1 MESQKYI
8 AEIIELLNKC
18 KDTDLLEKIYELNL
32 ILASLSAAKLEYL
45 IELSNLLF
53 GQSTK

>member
-18 KDTDLLEKIYELNL
+18 KDTDMLDL
-32 ILASLSAAKLEYL
+32 IFRIL
-45 IELSNLLF
+45 IKSVEN
-53 GQSTK
+53 